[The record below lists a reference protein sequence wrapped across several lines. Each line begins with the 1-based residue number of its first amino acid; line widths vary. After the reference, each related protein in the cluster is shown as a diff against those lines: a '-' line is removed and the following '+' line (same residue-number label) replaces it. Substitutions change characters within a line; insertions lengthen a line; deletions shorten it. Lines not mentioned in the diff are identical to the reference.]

1 MEVRI
6 ISRHSTLSES
16 LRDRAEEFLSK
27 LNKYGARISVVE
39 VIFDEEKNS
48 KKIEGILHIDGRNPI
63 VEAGAGH
70 DFNEALGQ
78 VNDRLKRQL
87 RKLQEQVTDHRTPS
101 RAEALSQE

>member
-6 ISRHSTLSES
+6 TSRHSTLPES
-16 LRDRAEEFLSK
+16 LRDRTEESLSK
-27 LNKYGARISVVE
+27 LNKYGARISAVE
-39 VIFDEEKNS
+39 VIFDEEKN
-48 KKIEGILHIDGRNPI
+48 GRDPI
-63 VEAGAGH
+63 VAAGAGH

-87 RKLQEQVTDHRTPS
+87 RKLQEQVTDHRAPS